1 MAKHWSKYPLT
12 ADARRMLAY
21 VAGKGGEL
29 SNNLQDRLVCTKKWT
44 RIVPDMGDPPLPAL
58 PEFSRIMQAAQR
70 LCRVRDGTWIST
82 ADLANAMKLVPHV
95 PEPSSSDPVIHMD

>member
-12 ADARRMLAY
+12 ADARRMLRFA
-21 VAGKGGEL
+21 VGKKGKL
-29 SNNLQDRLVCTKKWT
+29 SEKLQEQLISSKKWK

-82 ADLANAMKLVPHV
+82 ADLANAMKLVPYV